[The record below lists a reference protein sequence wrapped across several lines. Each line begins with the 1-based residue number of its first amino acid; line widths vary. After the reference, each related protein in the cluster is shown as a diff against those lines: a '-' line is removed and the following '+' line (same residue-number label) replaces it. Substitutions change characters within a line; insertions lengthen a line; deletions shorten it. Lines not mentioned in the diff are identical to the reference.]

1 MIPPEEG
8 EHQHPVEREH
18 QRLVDECSLQFHRA
32 FHVFW
37 ENASSAWLE
46 LDLSITQLRN
56 LIILSLH
63 GPQRVGQLAAALGV
77 SEPSASQVVDRLAQR
92 ALIRRDA
99 DPSDR
104 RRIMVSITAE
114 GEHLLDSVRTSRSI
128 VAEGLLDRLDDDAL
142 RALAVGTRALADAA
156 GAAQHPHG
164 ECGLAVSTTPA
175 AGSQA

>member
-1 MIPPEEG
+1 MNPPADG
-8 EHQHPVEREH
+8 EH
-18 QRLVDECSLQFHRA
+18 QRLVDECSRQFHRA

-56 LIILSLH
+56 LIILSLR
-63 GPQRVGQLAAALGV
+63 GPQHVGQLATALGV
-77 SEPSASQVVDRLAQR
+77 SEPSASQIVDRLAQR

-99 DPSDR
+99 DPTDR

-128 VAEGLLDRLDDDAL
+128 VAEGLLDRLDDVSL
-142 RALAVGTRALADAA
+142 RALAEGTRALADAA
-156 GAAQHPHG
+156 GAAQHPDG
-164 ECGLAVSTTPA
+164 VCGLAATAITPA
-175 AGSQA
+175 AGEKA

>member
-1 MIPPEEG
+1 MNPPENG
-8 EHQHPVEREH
+8 GH
-18 QRLVDECSLQFHRA
+18 QRLVAECSLQFDRA

-37 ENASSAWLE
+37 QNASSAWLE

-56 LIILSLH
+56 LIILSLR
-63 GPQRVGQLAAALGV
+63 GPQHVGQLATALGV

-104 RRIMVSITAE
+104 RSIMVSITAE

-128 VAEGLLDRLDDDAL
+128 VAEGLLDRLDDEAL

-156 GAAQHPHG
+156 GAAQHPG
-164 ECGLAVSTTPA
+164 GVCGLAATSTEPA
-175 AGSQA
+175 AGEQA